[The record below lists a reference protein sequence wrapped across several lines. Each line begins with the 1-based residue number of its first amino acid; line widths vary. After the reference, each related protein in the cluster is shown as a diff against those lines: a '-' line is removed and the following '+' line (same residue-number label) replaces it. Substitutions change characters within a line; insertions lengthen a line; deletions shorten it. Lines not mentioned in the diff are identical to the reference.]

1 MSITQCP
8 ECGGKVSTKAEA
20 CPDCGCPVETQS
32 LVKFFKNLISKF
44 NVLSWLMLTLF
55 VTLNYILILLALV
68 VDIIAPETVNIV
80 ANLAALFGAF
90 RQEGLTGLIVLV
102 IMLYGGVLRPFMV
115 LSAVYTA
122 GGINRDMI
130 SRVERQTGFGRRFAQ
145 SRASTASAAASV
157 PTGGTSSQAMSAVT

>member
-130 SRVERQTGFGRRFAQ
+130 SRVERQNRLDLWAW
-145 SRASTASAAASV
+145 ASLMI
-157 PTGGTSSQAMSAVT
+157 GLLLLILLQNFQYMLLN

>member
-44 NVLSWLMLTLF
+44 NVLSWLISTLF
-55 VTLNYILILLALV
+55 ITLGYILILLALV
-68 VDIIAPETVNIV
+68 VDIIAPGTVNIV

-115 LSAVYTA
+115 LSAVYSA

-130 SRVERQTGFGRRFAQ
+130 SRVERQNRLDLWFWPSFFIGILLLSFFLTL
-145 SRASTASAAASV
+145 
-157 PTGGTSSQAMSAVT
+157 

>member
-130 SRVERQTGFGRRFAQ
+130 SRVERQNRLDLWAW
-145 SRASTASAAASV
+145 ASLMIGLLLLV
-157 PTGGTSSQAMSAVT
+157 LLQNFQYMLLN

>member
-44 NVLSWLMLTLF
+44 NVLSWLISTLF
-55 VTLNYILILLALV
+55 ITLGYILILLALV
-68 VDIIAPETVNIV
+68 VDIIAPGTFSIV
-80 ANLAALFGAF
+80 ANLAAFF
-90 RQEGLTGLIVLV
+90 RAGREAGLAGLIVLV
-102 IMLYGGVLRPFMV
+102 IMLYVGVLKPFMV
-115 LSAVYTA
+115 LSAVYSA

-130 SRVERQTGFGRRFAQ
+130 SRVERQNRLDAWFYGLSFIVVLFL
-145 SRASTASAAASV
+145 SV
-157 PTGGTSSQAMSAVT
+157 LVSLIQ